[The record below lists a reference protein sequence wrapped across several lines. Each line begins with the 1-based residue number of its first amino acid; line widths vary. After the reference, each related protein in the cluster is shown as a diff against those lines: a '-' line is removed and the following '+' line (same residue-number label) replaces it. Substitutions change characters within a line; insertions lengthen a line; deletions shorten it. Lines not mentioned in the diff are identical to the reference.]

1 MIQYKDK
8 LKDSR
13 WLAKRQAILA
23 RDSFRCVICGSNNG
37 LNVHHSAYIYGR
49 EPWEY
54 DNKYLVTLCHECHAK
69 LHGKYAVKQTYVDGM
84 KIIFY
89 RALLNDRNG
98 LSANELIYYSFLVS
112 KSIGL
117 IGGVFD
123 VDGNLNVDVLNEM
136 VSDSPFQMM
145 ATYTIDEIS
154 KHTGISKSSVSICKR
169 HLIDAGLIKD
179 DMIKIPSDIVSCGYF
194 PLLAIEKLSGELLI
208 FYSFLRSVSAN
219 YGFII
224 NMSKYNIA
232 TNYGWADKP
241 LSIKQLIFRL
251 KHLGMVSK
259 RNKILMEVL

>member
-69 LHGKYAVKQTYVDGM
+69 LHGKNATKQTYRGG
-84 KIIFY
+84 IIFY

-145 ATYTIDEIS
+145 ATYTIDEVS
-154 KHTGISKSSVSICKR
+154 KYTGISKSSVSLCKR
-169 HLIDAGLIKD
+169 HLIDAGMIKGELIK
-179 DMIKIPSDIVSCGYF
+179 ISPDIINSGYF
-194 PLLAIEKLSGELLI
+194 PLLSMDKLKGALLI
-208 FYSFLRSVSAN
+208 FYSFLKSVSAN
-219 YGFII
+219 YKYII
-224 NMSKYNIA
+224 NLSKYNIA
-232 TNYGWADKP
+232 VNYGWSDKN
-241 LSIKQLIFRL
+241 LSIRQLIFRL
-251 KHLGMVSK
+251 KSMGMISK
-259 RNKILMEVL
+259 RNKIILEVL

>member
-89 RALLNDRNG
+89 KSLLQDRLG
-98 LSANELIYYSFLVS
+98 LTPTERICYSYLVS
-112 KSIGL
+112 KSFL
-117 IGGVFD
+117 D
-123 VDGNLNVDVLNEM
+123 M
-136 VSDSPFQMM
+136 SDSFEFDGLVNV
-145 ATYTIDEIS
+145 TS
-154 KHTGISKSSVSICKR
+154 TGIMNDGEYIPMRKTPIQKMADDLKVSKRVISYALKKLSECKF
-169 HLIDAGLIKD
+169 IDN
-179 DMIKIPSDIVSCGYF
+179 DMILVQGGLTTHGYF
-194 PLLAIEKLSGELLI
+194 QLDLNTGLTGELLI
-208 FYSFLRSVSAN
+208 FYS
-219 YGFII
+219 Y
-224 NMSKYNIA
+224 
-232 TNYGWADKP
+232 
-241 LSIKQLIFRL
+241 L
-251 KHLGMVSK
+251 KDVSK
-259 RNKILMEVL
+259 TYNGEINTRKFVIEERMNTTKIAVKKLLLKLYARGLAEKIEKYKLTIL